1 MEALQ
6 TIQKGFCLDSVLPIM
21 EHLNSGQATER
32 TLHEIV
38 DSMVRQLDVRTVAVV
53 EINPETEFLEIHNFY
68 GLSWEFCKSYRKPIA
83 SDILRSLI
91 WKGNPIY
98 IPDAATMPEL
108 AAEIRLEKE
117 AASIITLP
125 LVSGHQPIGFL
136 YGDSAEIN
144 HFDDHMQKLFA
155 LYANL
160 AGLTISRKR
169 ITDQN
174 LRLNSRDADSG
185 ALRFDHFFPRLQE
198 MYHRARRLNES
209 FSLLLVDIEKFGSIV
224 QQYGMEM
231 ARQVLREVADLLEN
245 NLRVYDGFC
254 RFGADEF
261 LVGLPATGENTAMDA
276 ARKILRVIQN
286 SVFTSQTIEVNV
298 LIGVAAYPTHAA
310 SLNGLITATKNGLL
324 SAKRGNFD
332 ERIGKTA
339 EMFD

>member
-1 MEALQ
+1 METLH
-6 TIQKGFCLDSVLPIM
+6 TIQKSICLDSILPIM

-38 DSMVRQLDVRTVAVV
+38 DSMVRQLEVQTVAVV
-53 EINPETEFLEIHNFY
+53 EINPETEYLEIHNFF
-68 GLSWEFCKSYRKPIA
+68 GLSWEFCKNYRKPIV

-98 IPDAATMPEL
+98 VADSAAMPEL
-108 AAEIRLEKE
+108 AAEIRLEKP

-125 LVSGHQPIGFL
+125 LVSGHQPIGFM
-136 YGDSAEIN
+136 YADSAEIN
-144 HFDDHMQKLFA
+144 HFDENMQKLFT
-155 LYANL
+155 LFTNL
-160 AGLTISRKR
+160 ASMAISRKR
-169 ITDQN
+169 IIDQN

-209 FSLLLVDIEKFGSIV
+209 FSLLLVDVEKFGSIV

-231 ARQVLREVADLLEN
+231 ARQVLREVSDLLEN

-261 LVGLPATGENTAMDA
+261 LVGLPVTGENTAMDA

-286 SVFTSQTIEVNV
+286 SVFTSQSIKVNV
-298 LIGVAAYPTHAA
+298 LIGMAAYPNHAA

-324 SAKRGNFD
+324 SARRGD
-332 ERIGKTA
+332 LEERIGKST
-339 EMFD
+339 EIFD